1 MTTVLI
7 ADDQPMQRFGFR
19 MLLESQDDMTVVG
32 EASNGTE
39 AVRLV
44 DRHHPDVVLMDIR
57 MPGLDGI
64 EATRRIITTGART
77 RVLIVTTFDL
87 DEYAYDGLRAGAS
100 GFLVKDA
107 QPEELLAGIRAV
119 ASGDAVVAPSLTRRL
134 LDAYIHHLPQ
144 SPGSVR
150 HGPQEPSAARIRVDT
165 VLSAFRTKRWT
176 RPSGAVTATGA
187 PIRRPRSSVRSGL
200 PRPRQARNGPPGE
213 RCSRSTSSRRFR
225 LPSRCLPVRLWRRR
239 GVRSGGTTYSNLCA
253 NRVWN
258 ICSMFVER
266 ETPDGVSS
274 CAISGHVG
282 D

>member
-39 AVRLV
+39 AIRLV

-64 EATRRIITTGART
+64 EATRRIVTTGART
-77 RVLIVTTFDL
+77 RILIVTTFDL
-87 DEYAYDGLRAGAS
+87 DEYAYEGLRAGAS

-134 LDAYIHHLPQ
+134 LDAYIQHLPQ
-144 SPGSVR
+144 PTTPSAP
-150 HGPQEPSAARIRVDT
+150 PQEDPRLSSLTEREREILTVVGQGWTNTEIAERLHLAESTVKTHIGRI
-165 VLSAFRTKRWT
+165 LAK
-176 RPSGAVTATGA
+176 TGA
-187 PIRRPRSSVRSGL
+187 RDRV
-200 PRPRQARNGPPGE
+200 QAVILAYDTQLVAP
-213 RCSRSTSSRRFR
+213 
-225 LPSRCLPVRLWRRR
+225 
-239 GVRSGGTTYSNLCA
+239 A
-253 NRVWN
+253 
-258 ICSMFVER
+258 
-266 ETPDGVSS
+266 
-274 CAISGHVG
+274 
-282 D
+282 